1 MKKLISRI
9 EESRRGNKGSGVW
22 KCVRERHR
30 GITPMIDTE
39 QDDKR
44 GKSEVKLQ
52 SMRQLTAMVAVRGR
66 CGRCRQKRG
75 RG

>member
-1 MKKLISRI
+1 MKKSISRI
-9 EESRRGNKGSGVW
+9 EESRRGNKRSGVR
-22 KCVRERHR
+22 KCVRERNR
-30 GITPMIDTE
+30 GITPMIDME
-39 QDDKR
+39 RDDKR

-66 CGRCRQKRG
+66 CGRCRQTCG